1 MARSKKRRRRWRSRH
16 RWLASALATSAV
28 GVLFLFA
35 PPLRTLGWL
44 AIVGGGALLL
54 MAARPS
60 RKDDSG
66 S

>member
-1 MARSKKRRRRWRSRH
+1 MARNKKHRRRWHGRD
-16 RWLASALATSAV
+16 RWLASALATIAV

-54 MAARPS
+54 VARPS
-60 RKDDSG
+60 RKDDTG